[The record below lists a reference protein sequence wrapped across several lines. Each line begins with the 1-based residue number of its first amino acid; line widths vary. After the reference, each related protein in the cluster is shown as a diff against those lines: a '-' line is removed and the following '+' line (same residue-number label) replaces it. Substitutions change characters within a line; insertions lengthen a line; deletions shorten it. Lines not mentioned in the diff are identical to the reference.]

1 MNENLQKRYNNPLF
15 KVERQKVTPD
25 ELQKAKK
32 KDVLE
37 SIEFKKEV
45 DEFYKK
51 YDRNDYHINDSR
63 LIEKIQYLIEKA
75 AYIGGSALKLQKK
88 LEQDEQKVMSL
99 MIEDLPRGKDL
110 LMEAYNLSVIARLP
124 YMAQSKRITAKYSKN
139 EEIAML
145 LSEDSETISIIGY
158 ASRSFPNY
166 KPSTADI
173 ITHLANAQKRG
184 LSKAKSDNIMNAWYE
199 IK

>member
-1 MNENLQKRYNNPLF
+1 
-15 KVERQKVTPD
+15 
-25 ELQKAKK
+25 
-32 KDVLE
+32 
-37 SIEFKKEV
+37 
-45 DEFYKK
+45 
-51 YDRNDYHINDSR
+51 
-63 LIEKIQYLIEKA
+63 
-75 AYIGGSALKLQKK
+75 
-88 LEQDEQKVMSL
+88 MSL

-145 LSEDSETISIIGY
+145 LSEDSETISVVGY